1 MNAYKISDVK
11 DWWKEKPDGK
21 FLSVL
26 ISPHNSSSKN
36 VSIGVVVL
44 EPGVESDEHSHKDGV
59 EEIFFVISGNGEIQ
73 VGEDIKQIEPEMVIF
88 GDAGKPHRLHNS
100 GEEVLKVLWI
110 LSPPGEESR
119 IIRQAAKTDEVSRL

>member
-1 MNAYKISDVK
+1 VNAYKISEIK
-11 DWWKEKPDGK
+11 DWWKEKPEGK

-36 VSIGVVVL
+36 VSVGVVIL
-44 EPGVESDEHSHKDGV
+44 EPGVESDEHSHKECV
-59 EEIFFVISGNGEIQ
+59 EEIFFVISGKGEIQ

-88 GDAGKPHRLHNS
+88 GDAGKSHRLYNS
-100 GEEVLKVLWI
+100 GEEVLKVLWM

-119 IIRQAAKTDEVSRL
+119 IIRQATRTDEVSRL